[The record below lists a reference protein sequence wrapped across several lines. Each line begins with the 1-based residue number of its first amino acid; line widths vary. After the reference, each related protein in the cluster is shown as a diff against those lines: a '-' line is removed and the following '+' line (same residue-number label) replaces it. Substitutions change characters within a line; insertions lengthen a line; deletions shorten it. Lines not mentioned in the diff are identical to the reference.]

1 MLRHARGSAL
11 LLIAVMVIVGGCQSG
26 KIFHADA
33 GADAAAVANVQQEIN
48 ALLDQY
54 TQALLKKDLAAVDKI
69 WADDLT
75 FINLRG
81 EMLSKQNRMDNLK
94 TGATAFKSIQLSD
107 RRIRTYDDA
116 VVATFIVS
124 LDAQYS
130 GQEGS
135 GDYRATNVWA
145 KPKGTWQMVAVQM
158 TRMVK

>member
-11 LLIAVMVIVGGCQSG
+11 LVIAVMVIVFGCQSG
-26 KIFHADA
+26 KSFHADA
-33 GADAAAVANVQQEIN
+33 GTGAAAVANVQQEIN

-135 GDYRATNVWA
+135 GDYRATTVWA
-145 KPKGTWQMVAVQM
+145 KPKGMWQMVAVQM
-158 TRMVK
+158 TRLVK